1 MLPLPYPLV
10 VAQVLESESK
20 TLASLI
26 RTFSIQN
33 EQCPNGGT
41 SFGGYTVWIDD
52 ILLPIDSD
60 GDGVIDREDATP
72 YVPNVIEP

>member
-1 MLPLPYPLV
+1 MSYPLSKSLLIIS
-10 VAQVLESESK
+10 VAVALS
-20 TLASLI
+20 A
-26 RTFSIQN
+26 
-33 EQCPNGGT
+33 CGGT
-41 SFGGYTVWIDD
+41 SFGEDTVLIDD